1 MLMKQTICN
10 FSASLDIQQKYK
22 TTFNT
27 MYNEWLIPIFVGF
40 WDQITIKNHPPFLKI
55 RYEIMQCHND
65 LTTHTVA
72 RSARVVAM
80 QQLCAHR
87 AQAKVVVEAL
97 TQCRGRGAARA
108 AAAARARVSLGWER
122 RNSMK
127 SRQQ

>member
-1 MLMKQTICN
+1 
-10 FSASLDIQQKYK
+10 
-22 TTFNT
+22 
-27 MYNEWLIPIFVGF
+27 
-40 WDQITIKNHPPFLKI
+40 
-55 RYEIMQCHND
+55 MQCHND
-65 LTTHTVA
+65 LTTTHTVA

-87 AQAKVVVEAL
+87 AQAKAVVVAAAL
-97 TQCRGRGAARA
+97 TQCQGQGAAR

>member
-1 MLMKQTICN
+1 
-10 FSASLDIQQKYK
+10 
-22 TTFNT
+22 
-27 MYNEWLIPIFVGF
+27 
-40 WDQITIKNHPPFLKI
+40 
-55 RYEIMQCHND
+55 MQCHND

-87 AQAKVVVEAL
+87 AQAKAVVVAAAL
-97 TQCRGRGAARA
+97 TQRRGRGAARA
-108 AAAARARVSLGWER
+108 ARARLSLGWER

>member
-1 MLMKQTICN
+1 
-10 FSASLDIQQKYK
+10 
-22 TTFNT
+22 
-27 MYNEWLIPIFVGF
+27 
-40 WDQITIKNHPPFLKI
+40 
-55 RYEIMQCHND
+55 MQCRND

-87 AQAKVVVEAL
+87 AQAKAVVVVVEAL

-108 AAAARARVSLGWER
+108 AAALARVSLGWER

>member
-1 MLMKQTICN
+1 
-10 FSASLDIQQKYK
+10 
-22 TTFNT
+22 
-27 MYNEWLIPIFVGF
+27 
-40 WDQITIKNHPPFLKI
+40 
-55 RYEIMQCHND
+55 MQCHND

-87 AQAKVVVEAL
+87 AQAKAVVVVVAAAL
-97 TQCRGRGAARA
+97 TQCRGRGAAR
-108 AAAARARVSLGWER
+108 AARARVSLGWER

>member
-40 WDQITIKNHPPFLKI
+40 WDQISIKNHPPFLKI

-108 AAAARARVSLGWER
+108 AARPGITWVGEE
-122 RNSMK
+122 K
-127 SRQQ
+127 QHEK

>member
-1 MLMKQTICN
+1 
-10 FSASLDIQQKYK
+10 
-22 TTFNT
+22 
-27 MYNEWLIPIFVGF
+27 
-40 WDQITIKNHPPFLKI
+40 
-55 RYEIMQCHND
+55 MQCHND
-65 LTTHTVA
+65 LTTTHTVA

-87 AQAKVVVEAL
+87 AQAKAVVVAAAL
-97 TQCRGRGAARA
+97 TQCRGRGAAR

>member
-1 MLMKQTICN
+1 
-10 FSASLDIQQKYK
+10 
-22 TTFNT
+22 
-27 MYNEWLIPIFVGF
+27 
-40 WDQITIKNHPPFLKI
+40 
-55 RYEIMQCHND
+55 MQCHND

-87 AQAKVVVEAL
+87 AQAKVVVVEAL

>member
-1 MLMKQTICN
+1 
-10 FSASLDIQQKYK
+10 
-22 TTFNT
+22 
-27 MYNEWLIPIFVGF
+27 
-40 WDQITIKNHPPFLKI
+40 
-55 RYEIMQCHND
+55 MQCRND

-108 AAAARARVSLGWER
+108 AARPGITWVGEE
-122 RNSMK
+122 K
-127 SRQQ
+127 QHEK

>member
-1 MLMKQTICN
+1 
-10 FSASLDIQQKYK
+10 
-22 TTFNT
+22 
-27 MYNEWLIPIFVGF
+27 
-40 WDQITIKNHPPFLKI
+40 
-55 RYEIMQCHND
+55 MQCRND

-87 AQAKVVVEAL
+87 AQAKAVVVVVVVAAL

-108 AAAARARVSLGWER
+108 AAALARVSLGWER

>member
-1 MLMKQTICN
+1 
-10 FSASLDIQQKYK
+10 
-22 TTFNT
+22 
-27 MYNEWLIPIFVGF
+27 
-40 WDQITIKNHPPFLKI
+40 
-55 RYEIMQCHND
+55 MQCHND
-65 LTTHTVA
+65 LTTHIVA

-87 AQAKVVVEAL
+87 AQAKAAVVVAAAAL
-97 TQCRGRGAARA
+97 TQCRGRGAAR

>member
-1 MLMKQTICN
+1 
-10 FSASLDIQQKYK
+10 
-22 TTFNT
+22 
-27 MYNEWLIPIFVGF
+27 
-40 WDQITIKNHPPFLKI
+40 
-55 RYEIMQCHND
+55 MQCHND

-87 AQAKVVVEAL
+87 AQAKAVVVAAAL
-97 TQCRGRGAARA
+97 TQRRGRGAARA
-108 AAAARARVSLGWER
+108 AAARARLSLGWER

>member
-1 MLMKQTICN
+1 
-10 FSASLDIQQKYK
+10 
-22 TTFNT
+22 
-27 MYNEWLIPIFVGF
+27 
-40 WDQITIKNHPPFLKI
+40 
-55 RYEIMQCHND
+55 MQCRND

-87 AQAKVVVEAL
+87 AQAKAVVVVVVVAAL

>member
-1 MLMKQTICN
+1 
-10 FSASLDIQQKYK
+10 
-22 TTFNT
+22 
-27 MYNEWLIPIFVGF
+27 
-40 WDQITIKNHPPFLKI
+40 
-55 RYEIMQCHND
+55 MQCHND

-87 AQAKVVVEAL
+87 AQAKAVVVVVAAAM
-97 TQCRGRGAARA
+97 TQCTAVPGARRGG
-108 AAAARARVSLGWER
+108 ARARVSLGWER